1 MLNKINDLVEKVQQ
15 FHADSAE
22 SIEQFRLK
30 FLSKKGEISLLFDE
44 FRNVPAEM
52 KKQVGVEINK
62 LKQLAQQKY
71 DEAAQQ
77 IENIVSDSDKHDLT
91 RPGEAFEMGTRHP
104 ISLVKNEIIDIFSRI
119 GFTVAEGP

>member
-30 FLSKKGEISLLFDE
+30 FLSKKGEISQLFDE
-44 FRNVPAEM
+44 FRNVPADM

-62 LKQLAQQKY
+62 LKSCFLWKLPIGWWALGVK
-71 DEAAQQ
+71 ATL
-77 IENIVSDSDKHDLT
+77 VCLKH
-91 RPGEAFEMGTRHP
+91 
-104 ISLVKNEIIDIFSRI
+104 IDIQ
-119 GFTVAEGP
+119 